1 MYQTIHELP
10 AEVRNN
16 MPAQACELYVAAY
29 NRIREKAVRSG
40 DRDESTI
47 AREAHD
53 GAMLAVQSEFE
64 IDPDGTWQRA
74 PIAEDMEDLGR
85 AAGDKQKGLRRDE

>member
-10 AEVRNN
+10 AGVRKQ
-16 MPAQACELYVAAY
+16 MPEQACELYVAAY
-29 NRIREKAVRSG
+29 NRIRERAIRGG
-40 DRDESTI
+40 DHDESAI

-64 IDPDGTWQRA
+64 VDADGRWQRA
-74 PIAEDMEDLGR
+74 PISEDMDHLGR
-85 AAGDKQKGLRRDE
+85 AARDKEEGSRRRE

>member
-10 AEVRNN
+10 AEVRNS

-29 NRIREKAVRSG
+29 NRLLDKGVRGGG
-40 DRDESTI
+40 DADESTI

-53 GAMLAVQSEFE
+53 GAILAVQSEFE
-64 IDPDGTWQRA
+64 IDSDGQWQRA
-74 PIAEDMEDLGR
+74 PIGEDMDQLGR
-85 AAGDKQKGLRRDE
+85 AAGDKQEGSRRD